1 MPSVGPVHTPS
12 AADAEYPLFTGD
24 VVADSVVATDY
35 VEQICDAAHVPY
47 KVQNEL
53 LKHQAILVQVQQFM
67 SVTNNQNLAVSYALG
82 SSLYNWQSFH

>member
-12 AADAEYPLFTGD
+12 ADDAEYPNFTGD
-24 VVADSVVATDY
+24 IVADSVVATEY
-35 VEQICDAAHVPY
+35 VAQICDAAHVPY

-53 LKHQAILVQVQQFM
+53 LKHQQILQQLQAFA
-67 SVTNNQNLAVSYALG
+67 SVTANQNLAVAYALG